1 MGERFVENKVKRY
14 WHITSYTP
22 FCGEEK
28 IAYYS
33 GTSEDKMH
41 KFAQEVAEDNAND
54 WWDDNC
60 GMDEDEYLEECGYGF
75 EEISYETFREECG
88 Y

>member
-1 MGERFVENKVKRY
+1 MSEVNAATPKRFWRIKA
-14 WHITSYTP
+14 YTP
-22 FCGEEK
+22 FCGEEA

-33 GTSEDKMH
+33 GTSEEYMH
-41 KFAQEVAEDNAND
+41 RFAQELTEDNAAE
-54 WWDDNC
+54 WWDTSC
-60 GMDEDEYLEECGYGF
+60 GMDEEEYLEECGYGF

>member
-1 MGERFVENKVKRY
+1 MSRGDVTRY
-14 WHITSYTP
+14 WRITAYTP
-22 FCGEEK
+22 FCGEDK

-33 GTSEDKMH
+33 GTDEAKMH
-41 KFAQEVAEDNAND
+41 KFAEEVTEDNAAE
-54 WWDDNC
+54 WWDSSIEEDY
-60 GMDEDEYLEECGYGF
+60 GMDEAEYLGECGYGF

>member
-1 MGERFVENKVKRY
+1 MSHGDVTRY
-14 WHITSYTP
+14 WRIKAYTP

-28 IAYYS
+28 YAYYS

-41 KFAQEVAEDNAND
+41 KFAQEVTEDNANE
-54 WWDDNC
+54 WWDDSC
-60 GMDEDEYLEECGYGF
+60 GMEEDEYLEECGYGF